1 MQSAPSATAAARSAN
16 TPPGACIHGPR
27 YVSANAAVTCADSP
41 VSSATSRNIPTPAC
55 DTTPWP
61 SADTFTR
68 ETAALLFT

>member
-1 MQSAPSATAAARSAN
+1 MKHDFAEALM
-16 TPPGACIHGPR
+16 
-27 YVSANAAVTCADSP
+27 
-41 VSSATSRNIPTPAC
+41 PTPVC